1 MHSQL
6 QKLVDA
12 NTRLEDAERA
22 LADAQEHRRQCA
34 RDLARIEDEAER
46 TAAGVYA
53 YQTFGKGLSIA
64 LAEAVTGLPGK
75 RGQSDFLVL
84 CKRKTYQP
92 KGRQQSAGDVTYVHE
107 PMAEWPKLDA
117 LEREVISTHIKHGKP
132 YWLEKGLGWTNVS
145 VSLSPD
151 EARAFLQDPTA
162 ALAACHDLTREDFV
176 AWLSSYGTVGCD
188 GFYDNGKRCNSRV
201 AGVRSQLRL
210 DQWKAAWKAG
220 GYCKRHGG
228 NAAGTTSA

>member
-1 MHSQL
+1 MHPQL

-12 NTRLEDAERA
+12 HAQLESAERA
-22 LADAQEHRRQCA
+22 LVEAQEYRRQCA
-34 RDLARIEDEAER
+34 RDLAKIEDAAER
-46 TAAGVYA
+46 TEAGVYA

-75 RGQSDFLVL
+75 KGQSDFLVL

-92 KGRQQSAGDVTYVHE
+92 RGRRPSSGAVTHIHV
-107 PMAEWPKLDA
+107 PMTEWPKLDA
-117 LEREVISTHIKHGKP
+117 LEREVISTHIKHSKP
-132 YWLEKGLGWTNVS
+132 YHLNRGLGWTNVAES
-145 VSLSPD
+145 FSPD

-162 ALAACHDLTREDFV
+162 ALGACYGLSREDVV
-176 AWLSSYGTVGCD
+176 AWLSSEGTVGCD

-201 AGVRSQLRL
+201 DGVRSQLPL
-210 DQWKAAWKAG
+210 HQWRAAYKAG

-228 NAAGTTSA
+228 DAVVASAA